1 LNNNIHKQQTSN
13 GTVCSH
19 HGRDTKRL
27 EYETPEYEKPLVRN
41 AQGTKRLRYGTPG
54 IRKG

>member
-1 LNNNIHKQQTSN
+1 LNNSIHKQQTSN

-27 EYETPEYEKPLVRN
+27 EYETPECEKPWVRN
-41 AQGTKRLRYGTPG
+41 A
-54 IRKG
+54 